1 MKCFCNVYR
10 IVMIETIHISM
21 KTTVCTGH
29 YTKETVTALSKQTEE
44 SRTKASSSDI
54 TRRMFVVQR
63 RVLVCFFV
71 CPTLAFKR
79 HLAGRIGGD
88 ITKHTWQGRKD
99 GNIQSS

>member
-10 IVMIETIHISM
+10 IVIIETIHISM

-29 YTKETVTALSKQTEE
+29 YTKEIVTALSKQTEE
-44 SRTKASSSDI
+44 RRTKALSSDI
-54 TRRMFVVQR
+54 TRMFVVR
-63 RVLVCFFV
+63 NRVLVCFFV

-79 HLAGRIGGD
+79 HLAGKIGGD

-99 GNIQSS
+99 ENIQSN